1 MNMYIKKIA
10 LSTMLLSVFGITAHG
25 QYLQDVLRFS
35 QPEQGATARF
45 KGLGNAQ
52 TALGGDLSSISG
64 NPAGLGFFGQSDI
77 GISIDYAND
86 LNKAGYFGTNSQHSV
101 DKLGFNQLG
110 AVFHIPARRARGS
123 NLTSGWLNFN
133 IGIGY
138 NKTNNFNST
147 VGYSGENPSSTF
159 AHFLSDEIDY
169 YNSNLGEFGYQ
180 GFIVDFNGMDP
191 DNTYHY
197 PIAAEGNNAQENT
210 FTHSGTQ
217 SETNIAFGANYSNK
231 FYIGASVG
239 FSSFNYRGKQLFKE
253 FGYTKNVGDIF
264 PENPESEFVDES
276 SDAYQIL
283 NAEYDLVYDYD
294 QITQGRG
301 VNAKLGF
308 IFKPVPY
315 INIGLSA
322 TTPTWYNVT
331 DDAQELLDVSYYDNA
346 EATEPFHDYFSDED
360 DGAYYLEYKLRTPYR
375 INGGVS
381 ALFGLGLVSADVEY
395 VDYTSMHFSASDA
408 LGLDGKSEVDQN
420 MANGIADTYK
430 GAVNVRVGGE
440 FMVADGLLIRAGY
453 GHRGSP
459 YKNQSITGQTVSGGL
474 GYRINNMYVDLTYQH
489 FSQSFDSNPYT
500 VDEWWGESITTPTAD
515 LKNNRSSVFLTLGVK
530 F

>member
-10 LSTMLLSVFGITAHG
+10 LSALLLSVCCIAAQA

-77 GISIDYAND
+77 SISLDYSND
-86 LNKAGYFGTNSQHSV
+86 LNKAGYFGTNSQNSV
-101 DKLGFNQLG
+101 DKLGFNQAG

-138 NKTNNFNST
+138 SKTNNFNTT
-147 VGYSGENPSSTF
+147 VGYTGENPSSTF
-159 AHFLSDEIDY
+159 AHFLSDEIDLFD
-169 YNSNLGEFGYQ
+169 SNLGQFGYDSYL
-180 GFIVDFNGMDP
+180 VDFNGMDP

-197 PIAAEGNNAQENT
+197 PIAVEGGNSQQNAFTNT
-210 FTHSGTQ
+210 GSQ
-217 SETNIAFGANYSNK
+217 SETNISFGANYSNK
-231 FYIGASVG
+231 FYVGASIG
-239 FSSFNYRGKQLFKE
+239 FAAFNYNSKQLFKE
-253 FGYTKNVGDIF
+253 FGYTKNVGEIF
-264 PENPESEFVDES
+264 PDNPDSEFLDET
-276 SDAYQIL
+276 SDAYDIL

-294 QITQGRG
+294 QITRGRG

-308 IFKPVPY
+308 IYKPVPQV
-315 INIGLSA
+315 NIGISA

-331 DDAQELLDVSYYDNA
+331 DDAQELLDVYYYDNA
-346 EATEPFHDYFSDED
+346 DATDPFFEYFSNED
-360 DGAYYLEYKLRTPYR
+360 DGSYYLEYKLRTPYR
-375 INGGVS
+375 LNGGVS
-381 ALFGLGLVSADVEY
+381 AIFGQGLISADVEY

-408 LGLDGKSEVDQN
+408 LGLDEKTRIDQD
-420 MANGIADTYK
+420 MTDGIANTYK
-430 GAVNVRVGGE
+430 GSVNVRVGGE
-440 FMVADGLLIRAGY
+440 YVLADGLLVRAGY
-453 GHRGSP
+453 GHNGSP
-459 YKNQSITGQTVSGGL
+459 YKNQSLTTQTVSGGL
-474 GYRINNMYVDLTYQH
+474 GYRVNNMYIDLTYQH
-489 FSQSFDSNPYT
+489 FSQSFDSSPYT
-500 VDEWWGESITTPTAD
+500 VDEWWGADVTTPVAAIT
-515 LKNNRSSVFLTLGVK
+515 NSRSSVFLTLGVK